1 MRKIKSRES
10 QRIEKIGEWRAERAF
25 PLPGSFYARCPI
37 EVAKDLLGMVL
48 VRRHGK
54 RILAGRIVETEAY
67 LGAGDA
73 AAHAASGITQRNR
86 VLFGPPGHAYVY
98 FTYGMHYCMN
108 VSCMPEGDAGC
119 VLIRAL
125 EPLAGIPYMASARGC
140 PQLLSDFFRGRPSRL
155 SSCQIPSLQ
164 LRRLTSGP
172 AMLCQALGI
181 TRARDNGCD
190 LTLPASR
197 LWIGDDG
204 IHVARSR
211 VVATRRIGIRK
222 STELPLRFFI
232 RDNSFVS
239 AARIAVSKPG

>member
-1 MRKIKSRES
+1 MRKIKSREP
-10 QRIEKIGEWRAERAF
+10 QRIEKIGVWSADRAF
-25 PLPGSFYARCPI
+25 PLLRSFYAHSPI

-48 VRRHGK
+48 VRQHGK
-54 RILAGRIVETEAY
+54 RMLAGRIVETEAY
-67 LGAGDA
+67 LGAGDL
-73 AAHAASGITQRNR
+73 AAHAASGLTPRNR

-125 EPLAGIPYMASARGC
+125 EPLAGVPAMASARGVS
-140 PQLLSDFFRGRPSRL
+140 QFE
-155 SSCQIPSLQ
+155 
-164 LRRLTSGP
+164 LRRLASGP
-172 AMLCQALGI
+172 AMLCQALEI

-190 LTLPASR
+190 LTLPSSG

-204 IHVARSR
+204 NQAPRSR
-211 VVATRRIGIRK
+211 IVATRRIGIRR

-232 RDNSFVS
+232 RDSSFVS
-239 AARIAVSKPG
+239 AGRTPLRSRG